1 MFSGTIAHIIAKI
14 IFVVVAYAI
23 HMYLGKS
30 LKPADYGQIGV
41 VITLINTNY
50 NFLTNGARQA
60 SSKALA
66 SGLYNEKDIV
76 KKAFLTQAIV
86 AGLLVMINYFG
97 ADKIAEILKAP
108 NMVSHIREITLLIP
122 LTAGYFI
129 CVGIINGYKMFL
141 VEAGLITG
149 YTLFRLSVIPYVGF
163 VFADSASGTVMG
175 FVTAAASAFV
185 IGLIIVILKIP
196 HMNSSRPKI
205 STKLYLSNL
214 NSFMVFFL
222 LITTMLSIDMLFVNA
237 GVKNQDYVGF
247 YTGASNFAKVSYYL
261 LTAIYLVSLPAI
273 TSKFSQ
279 KDIDGCNDTI
289 RNLFMLILVF
299 ILPIVAIVAPTA
311 GNMMS
316 AFYTEEYRIAA
327 GTTAVL
333 MLSQFF
339 IGMVVV
345 FNVFILATKKQ
356 LFSVIIALIITIADA
371 LLLFLLVNNYSIFG
385 AALAT
390 LISALVGAIV
400 SCIRLMKVFK
410 NIWSLQHTKVLVLNL
425 LFTGAAFILSLVWI
439 TESFI
444 QLLVVYAALYF
455 LFLGICHFSR
465 IANIK
470 CLVKSLRK

>member
-1 MFSGTIAHIIAKI
+1 
-14 IFVVVAYAI
+14 
-23 HMYLGKS
+23 
-30 LKPADYGQIGV
+30 
-41 VITLINTNY
+41 
-50 NFLTNGARQA
+50 
-60 SSKALA
+60 
-66 SGLYNEKDIV
+66 
-76 KKAFLTQAIV
+76 
-86 AGLLVMINYFG
+86 
-97 ADKIAEILKAP
+97 
-108 NMVSHIREITLLIP
+108 
-122 LTAGYFI
+122 
-129 CVGIINGYKMFL
+129 
-141 VEAGLITG
+141 
-149 YTLFRLSVIPYVGF
+149 
-163 VFADSASGTVMG
+163 
-175 FVTAAASAFV
+175 
-185 IGLIIVILKIP
+185 
-196 HMNSSRPKI
+196 
-205 STKLYLSNL
+205 
-214 NSFMVFFL
+214 
-222 LITTMLSIDMLFVNA
+222 MLSIDMLFVNA

-470 CLVKSLRK
+470 SLVNNLRK

>member
-1 MFSGTIAHIIAKI
+1 
-14 IFVVVAYAI
+14 
-23 HMYLGKS
+23 
-30 LKPADYGQIGV
+30 
-41 VITLINTNY
+41 
-50 NFLTNGARQA
+50 
-60 SSKALA
+60 
-66 SGLYNEKDIV
+66 
-76 KKAFLTQAIV
+76 
-86 AGLLVMINYFG
+86 
-97 ADKIAEILKAP
+97 
-108 NMVSHIREITLLIP
+108 
-122 LTAGYFI
+122 
-129 CVGIINGYKMFL
+129 
-141 VEAGLITG
+141 
-149 YTLFRLSVIPYVGF
+149 
-163 VFADSASGTVMG
+163 
-175 FVTAAASAFV
+175 
-185 IGLIIVILKIP
+185 
-196 HMNSSRPKI
+196 MNSSRPKI